1 MISKSSIRKAI
12 AQARGCEQGDLYLDA
27 DGKTVCFTVGMS
39 DSFDY
44 GSTYPDFW
52 YLAKEHSFE
61 KVVGDNTQMGSFEVK
76 GMRSPAGIA

>member
-1 MISKSSIRKAI
+1 MVDDNPKGKVMISKSSIRKAI
-12 AQARGCEQGDLYLDA
+12 AQAKGCVKGDLYLDT
-27 DGKTVCFTVGMS
+27 DRKTVCFTVGMS

-61 KVVGDNTQMGSFEVK
+61 KVVGIIRRWADS
-76 GMRSPAGIA
+76 R

>member
-12 AQARGCEQGDLYLDA
+12 AQARGREQGDLYLDA
-27 DGKTVCFTVGMS
+27 DGKTVCLTVGTS
-39 DSFDY
+39 DTVDC

-61 KVVGDNTQMGSFEVK
+61 KVVGIIRRWAAS
-76 GMRSPAGIA
+76 R